1 MDGTRAEDALT
12 TEQVRDPRQ
21 PDSVDVEV
29 GRRVRVERIAR
40 GLSQTEL
47 GNRIGVTFQQVQKY
61 ESGANRISIGRL
73 TRIGRLFGVDV
84 TYLLGADKHKTRAA
98 AIDPRERAKASE
110 VMQMLGRSGAVRLL
124 RAFAAIPAKPTVLR
138 ESIVQ
143 TVEGIASAAAS
154 GSRRQTKR
162 K

>member
-1 MDGTRAEDALT
+1 LT
-12 TEQVRDPRQ
+12 TAQDRDPRQ

-73 TRIGRLFGVDV
+73 TRIGQLFGVDV
-84 TYLLGADKHKTRAA
+84 TYLLGAGGHKKPATAPDA
-98 AIDPRERAKASE
+98 KERARSSE
-110 VMQMLGRSGAVRLL
+110 AMRMLGRIGAVRLL
-124 RAFAAIPAKPTVLR
+124 KAFVAIPAKPPVLA
-138 ESIVQ
+138 ESIAQ
-143 TVEGIASAAAS
+143 MVEGLALAATR
-154 GSRRQTKR
+154 GTPKRLKR